1 MPRLALF
8 LCLLASAASGAASVT
23 YIQTDT
29 VTLGN
34 WKGVYGQEGNVIAQH
49 SVMLPPYSTFN
60 TAGNINLYLL
70 DLWATDPRALLKQ
83 YYSYSASERIESYFH
98 TGTSM
103 DFLIGA
109 ADGQSHRI
117 ALYFSDYEN
126 KGRSVTVQ
134 ALDSASNSVLDSRP
148 VSNYQGGLYLVYN
161 YSGDVT
167 FRIINNTPGQFTPT
181 ASVNAFFWGGSAGA
195 AAAPPPPSDATPPI
209 VSITSPSAGST
220 VSGTVA
226 VTASA
231 TDTVGVTSV
240 QFQLD
245 ANTPQ
250 NSTLSIAISAPYT
263 AQWNTTILPNGG
275 HQITAVARDAAGN
288 TATSSVTVIVNNA
301 ADTSPP
307 TVSFASPAAGST
319 VSGNVD
325 ITVNTNDN
333 VGVTAVW
340 YFLDGKPLG
349 KQAFPYTMTWDT
361 TRASNGVHTL
371 TATAYDAA
379 NNTQSASINMTVD
392 NAAASGAS
400 VTFLG
405 TDTTTLG
412 NWKGVYGQE
421 GNVIA
426 QHSVIVPSYSTFNTA
441 GNINLSLV
449 DLWATDPRALLK
461 QYYSYSPSERIESY
475 WSTLSTMD
483 FLVSASDGAP
493 HRIALYFADYENQ
506 GRLASLRVLDASNN
520 NTLDFRPLPLYS
532 NPLYLVYTYTG
543 NVIFRVVNQHPGP
556 PAATLSALFWGGT
569 GLPQ

>member
-8 LCLLASAASGAASVT
+8 LCLLASAASGGASVT

-34 WKGVYGQEGNVIAQH
+34 WKGVYGQDGNVIAQH
-49 SVMLPPYSTFN
+49 SVMLPPYSMFN
-60 TAGNINLYLL
+60 TAGNINLNLL
-70 DLWATDPRALLKQ
+70 NLWATDPRALLKQ
-83 YYSYSASERIESYFH
+83 YYSYSATERVESYFH

-103 DFLIGA
+103 DFLVGG

-117 ALYFSDYEN
+117 ALYFGDYEN

-134 ALDSASNSVLDSRP
+134 VLDSASSALLDSRP
-148 VSNYQGGLYLVYN
+148 VSNYGAGLYLVYN

-167 FRIINNTPGQFTPT
+167 FRIVNNTPGAFTPT
-181 ASVNAFFWGGSAGA
+181 GSVNAFFWGGSIGV
-195 AAAPPPPSDATPPI
+195 AAPPPPSDTTPPN
-209 VSITSPSAGST
+209 VSVTSPTGGST

-231 TDTVGVTSV
+231 TDTVGVASV

-250 NSTLSIAISAPYT
+250 SSTLSIAISPPYT
-263 AQWNTTILPNGG
+263 AQWNTTIFPNGG

-288 TATSSVTVIVNNA
+288 TATSSVVVTVNNA
-301 ADTSPP
+301 ADTIPP
-307 TVSFASPAAGST
+307 TVSLASPVASST
-319 VSGNVD
+319 VSGSVNV
-325 ITVNTNDN
+325 TVNTNDN
-333 VGVTAVW
+333 LGVTAVW
-340 YFLDGKPLG
+340 YFLDGNSLG
-349 KQAFPYTMTWDT
+349 KQTFPYAMTWDT
-361 TRASNGVHTL
+361 TRATNGTHTL

-379 NNTQSASINMTVD
+379 NNTQSASINVTVD
-392 NAAASGAS
+392 NAASSGAS

-405 TDTTTLG
+405 TDTTTRG
-412 NWKGVYGQE
+412 NWKGVYGQD

-426 QHSVIVPSYSTFNTA
+426 QHSVITPSYSTFDTA
-441 GNINLSLV
+441 GEINLSLV
-449 DLWATDPRALLK
+449 DMWATDPRALLK

-483 FLVSASDGAP
+483 FVVSTSDGMP

-520 NTLDFRPLPLYS
+520 NTLDFHPLPLYS
-532 NPLYLVYTYTG
+532 NPVYLVYTYTG
-543 NVIFRVVNQHPGP
+543 KVIFRVVNQHPGP
-556 PAATLSALFWGGT
+556 PAAALSAFFWGGS